1 MSGST
6 GADRIASREHFQQ
19 FIKSYKSIIS
29 KFPGFVSM
37 NPSGSYNSNPDKK
50 DFGDI
55 DLIVHIESDKDK
67 KEVKKDLVKF
77 FEALPDDVIKPFT
90 SEKHAGKRTG
100 NTGELVTIRYH
111 DKKLNYSV
119 QVDNMIALSAAE
131 ANFKQQFLDYPA
143 EKQGLILGLV
153 KVASIE
159 QPLGP
164 LFKKLGIKATL
175 DLPKDEE
182 YEFNLSGV
190 ELQLRHSIYEPGTF
204 KQKDRTVVWSTK
216 DFDDVKKVLSQYKLD
231 DTFEGL
237 IKQAKQHLK
246 NPRSS
251 TRMNGVFSSMISV
264 KSGEVG
270 TAKGAD
276 KQAAINKVQSIFGE
290 HRIISF
296 KEFLLLTK

>member
-19 FIKSYKSIIS
+19 FIKSYKTIIS

-67 KEVKKDLVKF
+67 ASVKKDLVKF
-77 FEALPDDVIKPFT
+77 FEAMPNDVIKSFT
-90 SEKHAGKRTG
+90 SEKHEGKRTG

-111 DKKLNYSV
+111 DKKLDYSV
-119 QVDNMIALSAAE
+119 QVDNMIALSHAE
-131 ANFKQQFLDYPA
+131 ANFKQKFLDYPA

-159 QPLGP
+159 QDLGTV
-164 LFKKLGIKATL
+164 FKRLGIKVKPT
-175 DLPKDEE
+175 LPKNEE

-190 ELQLRHSIYEPGTF
+190 ELQLRHVKYEPGTY
-204 KQKDRTVVWSTK
+204 KQVSREVVWNTK
-216 DFDDVKKVLSQYKLD
+216 DFDDVELLLSQYKLD

-237 IKQAKQHLK
+237 IKQAKTHLK
-246 NPRSS
+246 NPRSNA
-251 TRMNGVFSSMISV
+251 RMQGVFSSMISV

-270 TAKGAD
+270 TSKGAD
-276 KQAAINKVQSIFGE
+276 KTAAINNVKKIFGE
-290 HRIISF
+290 SIIMSF
-296 KEFLLLTK
+296 REFNFYK